1 VGGARGRGT
10 PAIALTM
17 RPRRCTLTAQMP
29 KDLVKE
35 LVAERTRRNPEFPRL
50 VAEAAERRKLA
61 ADENLRR
68 DGLIARVGNV
78 RSASRRHP

>member
-1 VGGARGRGT
+1 
-10 PAIALTM
+10 
-17 RPRRCTLTAQMP
+17 MP